1 MNKKKLMTTF
11 GSLALVGAVAVGAT
25 LAYFSDTT
33 GPVTNTFNMTQG
45 LDIEL
50 DESDQSGTNYKNDT
64 TATKLR
70 VTSNTYNN
78 VAPGQTLYKDP
89 QVTVVNYETPQWVF
103 MSVKENGNVTVD
115 QYNKGSGA
123 WTELTSGVEGVKVFY
138 MEVTSTTPDAHSG
151 VDTNYVAPGKQLP
164 KLFTNVTVI
173 DTDDASLDLGDI
185 KVKAATIQKEGFD
198 TAQDAYNVTKDGATP
213 IKTFLT
219 TFE

>member
-45 LDIEL
+45 LNIEL

-64 TATKLR
+64 TATKQR
-70 VTSNTYNN
+70 VTSNTYDN

-103 MSVKENGNVTVD
+103 MSVKENDNVTVD
-115 QYNKGSGA
+115 RYNTGNGA

-138 MEVTSTTPDAHSG
+138 MEVTSTTSDAHSG

-173 DTDDASLDLGDI
+173 DTDDASLGLGDI

-198 TAQDAYNVTKDGATP
+198 TAVEAYNVTKDDDSTP

-219 TFE
+219 SF